1 MSDYIATL
9 PVDDEPLPESE
20 KKLMNSL
27 LTDDTNPKSTFTKFV
42 QELKMPILF
51 GILFVVLGSSTTGDI
66 IASLVPY
73 AKSSEMSSLVARA
86 FLFAVLVF
94 MYNNLHIVMK

>member
-20 KKLMNSL
+20 KQLMNSL
-27 LTDDTNPKSTFTKFV
+27 LTDSTEKPTFTKFV

-51 GILFVVLGSSTTGDI
+51 GILFVVLASNTTGDI

-73 AKSSEMSSLVARA
+73 AKSSEMSSLVSRA